1 VGNIKIIKIAKI
13 RYDVIINVAIIM
25 YSISYTWLDTNMN
38 LLYLST
44 NPSAKKGK
52 REKNIYI
59 IIIIRIN
66 E

>member
-1 VGNIKIIKIAKI
+1 MGNIKIIKIAKI
-13 RYDVIINVAIIM
+13 RYDVIIVAIIM